1 MSTWVVVFCV
11 SWVFVIYASAASETS
26 IMAAEILITNIM
38 MTANHLPL
46 TRTPVRLN
54 KRCKNYSINNIY

>member
-11 SWVFVIYASAASETS
+11 SWVLVIYASAASEIS
-26 IMAAEILITNIM
+26 IMVAKILITSI

-46 TRTPVRLN
+46 ARTPVRLN
-54 KRCKNYSINNIY
+54 K

>member
-26 IMAAEILITNIM
+26 IMAAEILITNI
-38 MTANHLPL
+38 
-46 TRTPVRLN
+46 
-54 KRCKNYSINNIY
+54 I